1 MAVVEVT
8 VVPLGTGSTSLS
20 GFVAACGRELQR
32 HGAGLKYELTAMG
45 TIIEGDLD
53 QILALARRLHEVPFQ
68 HGAARV
74 STTIRIDDRRDKPG
88 SIAQKVKSVEEKL
101 KGENPPGK

>member
-1 MAVVEVT
+1 MAVVDVT

-20 GFVAACGRELQR
+20 GFVAACQRELQR
-32 HGAGLKYELTAMG
+32 HGAGLKFELTAMG

-53 QILALARRLHEVPFQ
+53 QILALIRRLHEVPFK

-74 STTIRIDDRRDKPG
+74 NTIIRIDDRRDKD
-88 SIAQKVKSVEEKL
+88 SNIAGKVKSVKEKL
-101 KGENPPGK
+101 KEDS